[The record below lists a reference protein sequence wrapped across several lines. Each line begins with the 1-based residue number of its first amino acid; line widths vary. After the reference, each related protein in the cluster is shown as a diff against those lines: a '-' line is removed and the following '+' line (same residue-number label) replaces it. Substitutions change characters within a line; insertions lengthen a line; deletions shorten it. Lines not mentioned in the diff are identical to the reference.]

1 MPKIGM
7 EPVRRAA
14 LVRAAIEEIGA
25 RGSLDVTVSRIAGRA
40 GVSSAL
46 AHHYFGSKDRILT
59 AAMRHILGELGA
71 ELRAQQARARGP
83 RARLSA
89 IVTASF
95 SAQSFRP
102 EVIAA
107 WLAFYVSAQNS
118 AEANRLLSVY
128 QRRLRSNLMEAL
140 RALGI
145 PDPAPL
151 AETVAALIDGFYI
164 RQALQGPRGSR
175 TEAIAAIEAVID
187 MALTRDQGREDV
199 R

>member
-14 LVRAAIEEIGA
+14 LVQAAIEEIGA

-59 AAMRHILGELGA
+59 AAMRHILTVLGA
-71 ELRAQQARARGP
+71 ELRAELARADGP

-95 SAQSFRP
+95 SPQSFRP

-107 WLAFYVSAQNS
+107 WLAFYVSAQTS
-118 AEANRLLSVY
+118 AEADRLLAIY
-128 QRRLRSNLMEAL
+128 QRRLVANLTHDL
-140 RALGI
+140 RPLMRGR
-145 PDPAPL
+145 DPGEL
-151 AETVAALIDGFYI
+151 AETLAALIDGVYI
-164 RQALQGPRGSR
+164 RRARKGAGGSR
-175 TEAIAAIEAVID
+175 AEAIASVERVID
-187 MALTRDQGREDV
+187 MSLAAMEDA